1 MKRRIDQAGFIV
13 TEIIMALGLAALV
26 IAALMSIYINT
37 YRVFAC
43 QLEFTDIQ
51 YAERAAMQMIIEDIM
66 SAREVE
72 YLDDSKKLRLLV
84 GDDYVSYY
92 LQDQTVYRQG
102 AAKMPVANY
111 ISSLSFRSDSQPGYT
126 TIHMEVCQGQET
138 TRLVCSAI
146 PRLLIGTAQADT
158 DD

>member
-1 MKRRIDQAGFIV
+1 MQHRFDDNGLIMA
-13 TEIIMALGLAALV
+13 EIILALGLTTLV
-26 IAALMSIYINT
+26 IAALMTVYFSA

-43 QLEFTDIQ
+43 QTAFTDIQ

-126 TIHMEVCQGQET
+126 TIHMEACQGQET

-146 PRLLIGTAQADT
+146 PRLLIGAAQADT

>member
-1 MKRRIDQAGFIV
+1 MKKGSGGAGFIAI
-13 TEIIMALGLAALV
+13 EIIFSLGFSAMVMATLMTVYLCTYKIFQCELA
-26 IAALMSIYINT
+26 
-37 YRVFAC
+37 
-43 QLEFTDIQ
+43 FTDIQ
-51 YAERAAMQMIIEDIM
+51 YAQRAAMQMIIEDL
-66 SAREVE
+66 STAQQVE
-72 YLDDSKKLRLLV
+72 YIDNGKKLRLLIN
-84 GDDYVSYY
+84 DDYVSYY
-92 LQDQTVYRQG
+92 MQDQTVYRQG

-126 TIHMEVCQGQET
+126 TIHMEACQGQET

>member
-1 MKRRIDQAGFIV
+1 MQHRFDDNGLIMA
-13 TEIIMALGLAALV
+13 EIILALGLATLV
-26 IAALMSIYINT
+26 IAALMTVYFSA

-43 QLEFTDIQ
+43 QMAFTDIQ
-51 YAERAAMQMIIEDIM
+51 YAERAAMQMMIEDVM
-66 SAREVE
+66 AAEEVE
-72 YLDDSKKLRLLV
+72 CLDDNRKLRLRI
-84 GDDYVSYY
+84 DEAYIFYY

-126 TIHMEVCQGQET
+126 TIHMEACQGQET

-146 PRLLIGTAQADT
+146 PRLLIGAAQADT